1 MGQCAC
7 FNTQQTKLIQNTQL
21 PEIKEATVTNKV
33 KYMNVRLQ
41 RRLVHIYCLNLH
53 ENISLDVIQMIMI
66 YYSTN
71 NMDTNPILIKHQ
83 KVDSHYGFKHQI
95 IGSQDPQNMYKR
107 YNHIPHK
114 ILLLGNP
121 NSGKSTIFN
130 QLRYIYDGV
139 DQVELQN
146 SKRYLSQNTFETI
159 RILAIFSDIFQ
170 DPDCSVYPSIKD
182 TTVEPQNRLIR
193 DRISRMASNETLTSK
208 DYDDLIQLTKD
219 KGIQK
224 TLHCRSRMEYWDCCL
239 DSYKQVFPNMKYYK
253 QKDYVQ
259 TIDDFLWTYLWT
271 YTPNRF
277 NYEYNTSLYEI
288 HDVPGGKNDR
298 REWISLLNNVSILM
312 FVINLD
318 GYHRVYRND
327 CRYPRE
333 DMRDTIELLGGLL
346 RYTQM
351 TKCLIL
357 IFNKIDL
364 FEESITHIDF
374 KEKFSDFKGDTRNKV
389 EIINFIFCK
398 CLDRIERNKGK
409 HNIT

>member
-21 PEIKEATVTNKV
+21 PETKEATVTNKV

-159 RILAIFSDIFQ
+159 RTLAIFSDIFQ

-193 DRISRMASNETLTSK
+193 DRISRLRSNQTLTTK

-259 TIDDFLWTYLWT
+259 TIDDF
-271 YTPNRF
+271 F
-277 NYEYNTSLYEI
+277 
-288 HDVPGGKNDR
+288 
-298 REWISLLNNVSILM
+298 
-312 FVINLD
+312 
-318 GYHRVYRND
+318 
-327 CRYPRE
+327 C
-333 DMRDTIELLGGLL
+333 GLI
-346 RYTQM
+346 
-351 TKCLIL
+351 CGLIICPIGL
-357 IFNKIDL
+357 IM
-364 FEESITHIDF
+364 
-374 KEKFSDFKGDTRNKV
+374 
-389 EIINFIFCK
+389 
-398 CLDRIERNKGK
+398 
-409 HNIT
+409 NITQVYIKSMMSQE